1 MRRNFQHISTTLL
14 RTLQKQLEVISGQA
28 FGSLQCSLQ
37 SKFATFSNFSFEK
50 KLQCCWQKV
59 AAATI
64 EEPQV
69 FQHTVK
75 TRQFLQHCL
84 QQTLSLRS

>member
-50 KLQCCWQKV
+50 KNYDV
-59 AAATI
+59 AG
-64 EEPQV
+64 
-69 FQHTVK
+69 K
-75 TRQFLQHCL
+75 RL
-84 QQTLSLRS
+84 QQPRLKNRRCFNTQ